1 MHFDV
6 DEIAM
11 VPCFAANEIGSARE
25 NNRVRIFEKNDP
37 FVEDSIASI
46 ITLFSTL
53 LNIPREVE
61 GVITQYSRIMAI
73 DIKKFKHD
81 YKVNDYPIE

>member
-1 MHFDV
+1 
-6 DEIAM
+6 M